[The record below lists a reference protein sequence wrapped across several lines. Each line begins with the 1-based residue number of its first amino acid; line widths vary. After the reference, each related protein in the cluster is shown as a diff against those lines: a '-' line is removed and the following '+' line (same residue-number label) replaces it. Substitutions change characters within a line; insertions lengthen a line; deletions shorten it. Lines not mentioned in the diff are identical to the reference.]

1 VYAISH
7 FLSIAASDKAVYEA
21 ITTPEGLASWW
32 TEDLDVP
39 GRIGSVS
46 TFRFRS
52 GAYNQMRVLQLVPYR
67 RVEWECVDGAE
78 DWVGTRVIFRL
89 DEQMRATRL
98 HFVHSGWLSPTVYMA
113 SCNYQWGV
121 HLTSLKR
128 YCEQGRGS
136 PDPGRRARP

>member
-1 VYAISH
+1 VYTISH
-7 FLSIAASDKAVYEA
+7 FLSIAAPDKAVYEA
-21 ITTPEGLASWW
+21 ITSPEGLASWW

-39 GRIGSVS
+39 GRIGTVS

-67 RVEWECVDGAE
+67 RVEWECV
-78 DWVGTRVIFRL
+78 GTRVIYRL
-89 DEQMRATRL
+89 DEQMGATRL
-98 HFVHSGWLSPTVYMA
+98 HFVHSGWLSSTVYMA

-128 YCEQGRGS
+128 YCEHGRGS
-136 PDPGRRARP
+136 PDPGRRGHR